1 MLNKAFAETDLFDSV
16 SLWAVMGWDS
26 VDSGVLSAVM
36 GCVSVL
42 FRAVLGWAPM
52 VFATPLSRRRV
63 RVVVKGIIY

>member
-1 MLNKAFAETDLFDSV
+1 MA
-16 SLWAVMGWDS
+16 WDS

-42 FRAVLGWAPM
+42 FRAVLGWASM

-63 RVVVKGIIY
+63 RVGGKVLYYISRESCS